1 MSVLREQLLSDV
13 LQGLGFHWHT
23 SDLLQHL
30 YTQLVGDQ
38 ALPAERATA
47 INLAFEPLY
56 RRALYDAP
64 QTFIT
69 WADYVAATQFS
80 DVPQQPK
87 TLWFD
92 VEAKVEAQT
101 ELGHSTYQAALSFTA
116 DTLFDHPLDV
126 RHLFLIFFGPND
138 TFWLNTVSLAG
149 QTITPSQFLY
159 RASPSQGEE
168 DLVLAR
174 STQFS
179 EIQNRTVQLTNA
191 LLRRMHELDLN

>member
-1 MSVLREQLLSDV
+1 MSVLREQLLSDAS
-13 LQGLGFHWHT
+13 QGLGFHWHT

-38 ALPAERATA
+38 ELPVDRATA
-47 INLAFEPLY
+47 INSAFEPLY

-64 QTFIT
+64 QTLIT

-92 VEAKVEAQT
+92 VGVEVEAQT
-101 ELGHSTYQAALSFTA
+101 EIGHSTYQGALSFTA
-116 DTLFDHPLDV
+116 DTLFGHPLEV

-138 TFWLNTVSLAG
+138 IFWLNTVSLAG
-149 QTITPSQFLY
+149 ENITPSQFLY
-159 RASPSQGEE
+159 RASPPQGEE

-174 STQFS
+174 STEYS

-191 LLRRMHELDLN
+191 FLRRMHELDLN